1 MVKGYLSLRG
11 IEFVDKN
18 VSVDMEGRTELL
30 TMVFDSTPVTV
41 IGDRQLVGFDVKEID
56 DALASFENG

>member
-30 TMVFDSTPVTV
+30 TMGFDSTPVTV